1 MNIVLA
7 TNNQHKAD
15 ELYAILKGENIPLE
29 LLLISSVLPD
39 GLEVDETG
47 HTLEENAYLKAIAI
61 HTATGLPCIA
71 DDTGLEVSALG
82 GQPGVF
88 SARYA
93 GANATYDD
101 NVNLLLKN
109 LDGIEERSA
118 TFRTVVCYVDG
129 LRTFFAEGICTGRI
143 IKERKGSGGFG
154 YDPVFMPDGYSET
167 FAELSSEVKN
177 AISHRGNAIKNFTQ
191 RWKSY
196 YID

>member
-7 TNNQHKAD
+7 TNNQHKAE
-15 ELYAILKGENIPLE
+15 ELLAILKAEHIPLE

-39 GLEVDETG
+39 GLDVEETG

-61 HTATGLPCIA
+61 HNATGLPCIA
-71 DDTGLEVSALG
+71 DDTGLEVSALN
-82 GQPGVF
+82 GQPGVY

-93 GANATYDD
+93 GANATYSD

-109 LDGIEERSA
+109 LDGVEYRTA
-118 TFRTVVCYVDG
+118 TFRTVVCYVDE
-129 LRTFFAEGICTGRI
+129 LRTFFAEGVCKGQI
-143 IKERKGSGGFG
+143 IKEQKGNGGFG
-154 YDPVFMPDGYSET
+154 YDPIFMPDDYSET

-177 AISHRGNAIKNFTQ
+177 KISHRGNAIKKFTES
-191 RWKSY
+191 WKSY